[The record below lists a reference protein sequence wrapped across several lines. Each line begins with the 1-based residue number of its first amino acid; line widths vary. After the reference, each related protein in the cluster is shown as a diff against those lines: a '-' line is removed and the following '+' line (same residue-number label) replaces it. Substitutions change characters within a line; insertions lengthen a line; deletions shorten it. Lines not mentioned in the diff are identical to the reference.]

1 MKKRLLRLLS
11 IAILLMIVSCAP
23 YGGTLVYRF
32 KFFNNSSRDIYIIID
47 NNTKDNIISAGSICD
62 FVYANAWCYID
73 SGTPWSN
80 IIKDSAYVYVIDT
93 DLFDFDLTYETRV
106 LSQEKCNSIT
116 NEMILDRITVY
127 NKDTHTIFSL
137 YYPSG
142 H

>member
-1 MKKRLLRLLS
+1 MP
-11 IAILLMIVSCAP
+11 I
-23 YGGTLVYRF
+23 
-32 KFFNNSSRDIYIIID
+32 

-62 FVYANAWCYID
+62 FVYANAWCFID
-73 SGTPWSN
+73 SRTPWSN

-137 YYPSG
+137 YYPSAISV